1 MTRCEIRTATAKDA
15 HDFYGKPPSNSFKG
29 FVAVKSG
36 RVIGIGGVFYTKTGL
51 IAFSDMKPEM
61 RQHKKA
67 IVKGCRMIM
76 DMVKNAEV
84 PVYAVANDNEPTANN
99 LLERLG
105 FVNTGVKNE
114 LGDTL
119 VWRDE

>member
-1 MTRCEIRTATAKDA
+1 MTKCEIRAATAKDA
-15 HDFYGKPPSNSFKG
+15 FNFYGKPPSNSFKG
-29 FVAVKSG
+29 VVAVKEG
-36 RVIGIGGVFYTKTGL
+36 KVIGIGGLFYTKSGL

-61 RQHKKA
+61 RQHKKL
-67 IVKGCRMIM
+67 IVKGCRVIM
-76 DMVKNAEV
+76 GMVKNAET
-84 PVYAVANDNEPTANN
+84 PVYAVANDQEPTAKN

-119 VWRDE
+119 VWGGE